1 MDAMPLK
8 IKHKELFNCVSLNK
22 SASLVVALISIFL
35 IISAHLTSMAKI
47 RGLLHQS
54 IIHARVDLPYT
65 TTGQKC
71 GKRRVAAYARVSTD
85 EEEQLSSYEAQ
96 VDFYTRHIK
105 DNPEWDFAGVYAD
118 EGISGTSTKKREDF
132 KRMITDALDGKI
144 DLILTKS
151 VSRFARNTVDTLTTV
166 RKLKENGVEVYFEKE
181 NIFTLDSKG
190 ELLITI
196 MSSLAQEESRSI
208 SENVIWGKR
217 KSMEDGK
224 VFLPYKCFLGY
235 EKGENGLPK
244 IVPEEA
250 KIVRQ
255 IYALFLEGQTYRSI
269 AQYLT
274 DQAIPTPR
282 GKAIWSVSTVMSI
295 LKNEKYKGDALLQK
309 SYTVDFL
316 NKTIKRNEGE
326 LPQYYIEKSHP
337 AIISPEAFD
346 LVQSESK
353 KRQPNRRQL
362 NNNSIFA
369 AKIICGECGGFYG
382 SKVWHS
388 TSKYQYRGWRCN
400 RKYAGDVRCHTPRIR
415 EDMLKSA
422 FIQAFNQILD
432 DKDCYVTQFEELL
445 TLLADTSALEVKLAE
460 AQDVYDAAVGRM
472 RRYVEENTR
481 RVLDQEEYERRFK
494 EMDTECKAAEKSV
507 TGIKDEISEQG
518 IRKEKI
524 RRYLEELRQAGDIVT
539 GFDEDLWQAT
549 VESVTVHPDKSLV
562 FIFRDGTEVP
572 VNPTEQK

>member
-1 MDAMPLK
+1 MSNGERK
-8 IKHKELFNCVSLNK
+8 VS
-22 SASLVVALISIFL
+22 VI
-35 IISAHLTSMAKI
+35 
-47 RGLLHQS
+47 Q
-54 IIHARVDLPYT
+54 ARVDLPYT
-65 TTGQKC
+65 ALGQEYRK
-71 GKRRVAAYARVSTD
+71 KRVAGYARVSSD
-85 EEEQLSSYEAQ
+85 KDEQLSSYEAQ
-96 VDFYTRHIK
+96 VDFYTRHIES
-105 DNPEWDFAGVYAD
+105 NQEWEFVKVYTD
-118 EGISGTSTKKREDF
+118 EAVTGTNTKKRNGFNDMV
-132 KRMITDALDGKI
+132 RDALAGKI

-151 VSRFARNTVDTLTTV
+151 VSRFARNTVDTLITV

-181 NIFTLDSKG
+181 NIYTLDSKG

-208 SENVIWGKR
+208 SENVRWGKR
-217 KSMEDGK
+217 KSMNDGK
-224 VFLPYKCFLGY
+224 VYLPYKCFLGY

-250 KIVRQ
+250 EIVRR

-274 DQAIPTPR
+274 GQAIPTPS
-282 GKAIWSVSTVMSI
+282 GKSIWSVSTVMSI
-295 LKNEKYKGDALLQK
+295 LRNEKYKGDALLQK
-309 SYTVDFL
+309 TYTVDFL
-316 NKTIKRNEGE
+316 NKTMKKNEGE

-337 AIISPEAFD
+337 AIISPDVFD

-400 RKYAGDVRCHTPRIR
+400 RKYSGDVRCNSPRIR
-415 EDMLKSA
+415 EDTLKAA
-422 FIQAFNQILD
+422 FIQAFNQVLG
-432 DKDCYVTQFEELL
+432 DKDHYIAQFGEMMP
-445 TLLADTSALEVKLAE
+445 LLADTSALEVKLVE
-460 AQDVYDAAVGRM
+460 AQDAYDSAVGRM

-481 RVLDQEEYERRFK
+481 QVLNQEEYARRFK
-494 EMDTECKAAEKSV
+494 EMATECKTAEKSV
-507 TGIKDEISEQG
+507 IGIKDKILEQG
-518 IRKEKI
+518 VRKEKI
-524 RRYLEELRQAGDIVT
+524 RRYLDELRQAGDIVT
-539 GFDEDLWQAT
+539 EFDEGLWLAT
-549 VESVTVHPDKSLV
+549 VESVTVYPDKSLV

-572 VNPTEQK
+572 VNLPEHK